1 MYDVYV
7 WANRQA
13 ESDPGV
19 AETARQ
25 IFSKMESGDPD
36 ALSTWELFRR
46 VSVEDL
52 HRIYDRLNV
61 SFDEFHGES
70 MYGAEKC
77 CEIVEALEQ
86 KGLLETLPDG
96 RKVCEAKRGQ
106 KLTIVKSD
114 GSMMYLSRDIA
125 GAIERHAKYNFTR
138 MYYVVENGQSDHF
151 MHLFGILDQLGYDW
165 VQGLKHIK
173 FGRVQGMSSRK
184 GTAVF
189 LQDLLDEAQE
199 VMLDKQEETESEY
212 GIILVMI
219 SFQHFNFY
227 LLFFYVCYHKYL
239 KPFSNI
245 VSMSITDVF
254 CSLEPVR
261 TLKRDWN

>member
-25 IFSKMESGDPD
+25 IFSRMESGDPD

-212 GIILVMI
+212 GIILGTGNPLYDKL
-219 SFQHFNFY
+219 SA
-227 LLFFYVCYHKYL
+227 L
-239 KPFSNI
+239 
-245 VSMSITDVF
+245 
-254 CSLEPVR
+254 
-261 TLKRDWN
+261 